1 MASGD
6 IKILDKLY
14 VNQNLICLVVSY
26 IFLERL
32 KCCCC
37 CNKWVYFCCI
47 IFFTASTIS
56 VIISLYC
63 YIKEYWNKKK
73 YKEKCH
79 KLRYEYIKEKTRKDS
94 LTDACG
100 EKIISW

>member
-32 KCCCC
+32 KCGCC

-47 IFFTASTIS
+47 IFFTASALS
-56 VIISLYC
+56 VIISLIY
-63 YIKEYWNKKK
+63 YTKEYCRKKV
-73 YKEKCH
+73 YKAKCH
-79 KLRYEYIKEKTRKDS
+79 KLRHNYIKEQI
-94 LTDACG
+94 
-100 EKIISW
+100 EKGILDNANVGRIVPW